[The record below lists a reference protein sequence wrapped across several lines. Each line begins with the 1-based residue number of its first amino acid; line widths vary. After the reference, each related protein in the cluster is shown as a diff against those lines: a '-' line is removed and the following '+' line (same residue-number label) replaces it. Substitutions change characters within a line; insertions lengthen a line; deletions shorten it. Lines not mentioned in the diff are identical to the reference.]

1 MKAAEIEAGIEKQ
14 RGMAPEFAAQLAQRL
29 ALMESQFAPFILPV
43 TPAMAMPEAGK
54 DAGQAA
60 RLNE

>member
-14 RGMAPEFAAQLAQRL
+14 RGTGPEFAAQFAQWL
-29 ALMESQFAPFILPV
+29 ALMESQFAAFILPV
-43 TPAMAMPEAGK
+43 TPAIAMPEAGK

-60 RLNE
+60 LLNE